1 GGTGLIA
8 GFLSS
13 LTPNFA
19 MTAIYRNYSRDFQN
33 LKSVGFAE
41 SSTNVNEKGIFIG
54 FDGRLN
60 KLWTLSAYM
69 DQFEFPWMKYQTDK
83 PNTNGF
89 DAVMQLRYKPS
100 RNLDIYVRYR
110 GRTKPINTDLQV
122 SDIPYVSTVDKD
134 NYRFNVIYKVSPSV
148 RLQSRIEYNTY
159 LRDGGVK
166 EQGFLIFQ
174 DINIKPMSSPF
185 SFSFRYAIFDSEGYN
200 SRMYAYEN
208 DVLYY
213 FAIPAYSGRGTR
225 TYLTARYKIR
235 RGIDIWLRYGQ
246 WFYNNQESIG
256 SGLSTIDGN
265 RKSEVRALLVFKF

>member
-1 GGTGLIA
+1 
-8 GFLSS
+8 
-13 LTPNFA
+13 
-19 MTAIYRNYSRDFQN
+19 
-33 LKSVGFAE
+33 
-41 SSTNVNEKGIFIG
+41 
-54 FDGRLN
+54 
-60 KLWTLSAYM
+60 
-69 DQFEFPWMKYQTDK
+69 MKYQTEK

-100 RNLDIYVRYR
+100 RNLDMYVRYR

-174 DINIKPMSSPF
+174 DINVKPMSSPF